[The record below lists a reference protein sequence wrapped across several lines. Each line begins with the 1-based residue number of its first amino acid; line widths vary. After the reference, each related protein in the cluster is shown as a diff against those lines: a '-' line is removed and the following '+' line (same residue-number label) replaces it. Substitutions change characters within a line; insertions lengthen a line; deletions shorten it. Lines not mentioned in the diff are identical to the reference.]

1 MKNLEKGDVVITSRG
16 KVGIITIP
24 KMFYVLNSECKVVMA
39 EDFNGKNYFDEKLK
53 EKGYSIKIAE
63 PLVSIN
69 GIEFEISE
77 NKLTKIT
84 KCIVIEDKHYKKF
97 IFKIRK

>member
-1 MKNLEKGDVVITSRG
+1 MKNLKKGDVVITSRG

-24 KMFYVLNSECKVVMA
+24 KMFYVLDSESKIVMA

-53 EKGYSIKIAE
+53 EKGYSIKITE
-63 PLVSIN
+63 PLVSIY

-77 NKLTKIT
+77 NKLTKLT
-84 KCIVIEDKHYKKF
+84 KCIVVVDNHYMNF
-97 IFKIRK
+97 IFNISK